1 MWIFELHRS
10 ASDDKS
16 AAAISDKDRML
27 QEKEEELRRMQE
39 MLEAM
44 RAKVQLQ
51 NWISRIISIIFNS
64 YHMNDIE
71 TDL

>member
-16 AAAISDKDRML
+16 ATAISDKDRML